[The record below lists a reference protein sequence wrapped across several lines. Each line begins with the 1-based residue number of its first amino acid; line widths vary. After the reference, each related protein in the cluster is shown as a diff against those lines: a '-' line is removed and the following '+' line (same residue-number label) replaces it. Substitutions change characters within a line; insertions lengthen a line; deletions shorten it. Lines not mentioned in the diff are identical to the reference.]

1 MPDLTIAVFSDVI
14 CPWCYLGKRR
24 LESALDRLGLRE
36 STKVTWL
43 PFELNPTMPPEGM
56 ARLDYREAKFGLA
69 KSIQLDAQMTA
80 LGEAEGVA
88 FAFGRQTRTPST
100 RRAHKLIAHATRS
113 SRADPV
119 VTALFRA
126 YFEEGRDIGD
136 PAVLGE
142 IAEAAG
148 LERDPALAALDDALL
163 DRQVAELEAEAAA
176 SGVSGVPFF
185 IVDGRWAVSGAQAP
199 EQWVEVLRDLAAQPA
214 EPAP

>member
-100 RRAHKLIAHATRS
+100 RRAHKLIAHATRMGN
-113 SRADPV
+113 ADPV
-119 VTALFRA
+119 VEALFRA
-126 YFEEGRDIGD
+126 YFEEARDIGD
-136 PAVLGE
+136 GRVLAD
-142 IAEAAG
+142 IAAG
-148 LERDPALAALDDALL
+148 LGLDREAALAAMEDDLL
-163 DRQVAELEAEAAA
+163 DRQVADLEAEAGQ

-185 IVDGRWAVSGAQAP
+185 IIDGQWAISGAQPA
-199 EQWVEVLRDLAAQPA
+199 EQWVEALTQLQASGGDAA
-214 EPAP
+214 

>member
-100 RRAHKLIAHATRS
+100 RRAHKLIAHATRMGN
-113 SRADPV
+113 ADPV
-119 VTALFRA
+119 VEALFRA
-126 YFEEGRDIGD
+126 YFEEARDIGD
-136 PAVLGE
+136 GRVLAD
-142 IAEAAG
+142 IAADAG
-148 LERDPALAALDDALL
+148 LDREAALAAMEDELL
-163 DRQVAELEAEAAA
+163 DRQVADLEAEAGQ

-185 IVDGRWAVSGAQAP
+185 IIDGQWAISGAQPA
-199 EQWVEVLRDLAAQPA
+199 EQWVEALTQLQASGGDAA
-214 EPAP
+214 

>member
-100 RRAHKLIAHATRS
+100 RRAHKLIAHATRMGN
-113 SRADPV
+113 ADPV
-119 VTALFRA
+119 VEALFRA
-126 YFEEGRDIGD
+126 YFEEARDIGD
-136 PAVLGE
+136 GRVLAD
-142 IAEAAG
+142 IAADAG
-148 LERDPALAALDDALL
+148 LDREAALAAMEDELL
-163 DRQVAELEAEAAA
+163 DRQVADLEAEAGQ

-185 IVDGRWAVSGAQAP
+185 IIDGQWAISGAQPA
-199 EQWVEVLRDLAAQPA
+199 EQWVEALTQLQASAGDAA
-214 EPAP
+214 

>member
-1 MPDLTIAVFSDVI
+1 VHAGPDHRGVLGRI

-100 RRAHKLIAHATRS
+100 RRAHKLIAHATRMGN
-113 SRADPV
+113 ADPV
-119 VTALFRA
+119 VEALFRA
-126 YFEEGRDIGD
+126 YFEEARDIGD
-136 PAVLGE
+136 GRVLAD
-142 IAEAAG
+142 IAAG
-148 LERDPALAALDDALL
+148 LGLDREAALAAMEDDLL
-163 DRQVAELEAEAAA
+163 DRQVADLEAEAGQ

-185 IVDGRWAVSGAQAP
+185 IIDGQWAISGAQPA
-199 EQWVEVLRDLAAQPA
+199 EQWVEALTQLQASGGDAA
-214 EPAP
+214 